1 MILNPYQAVKKVWKE
16 VFLMKRLS
24 LIIILSLALFALTG
38 QVTVMAAPG
47 VSLYVDGIALNSDVP
62 PVINNGRGLVP
73 FRAAG
78 EALNA
83 YVEYYPA
90 NKTIVAQ
97 SNGITINLQINSK
110 TAYVNGQEVI
120 LDSAPLMRNGRAL
133 IPMRFFGEAFGCTV
147 EWSSVTDSV
156 HITSPIKTMEVT
168 AFYALGDSRT
178 SSWTNLFGTPY
189 PQTAVGNTGRI
200 STLALGWYSLDGNG
214 NLITDSSSGWR
225 KPEGWEQVLETAQ
238 QYNLRTEM
246 VVQLTDKGGVLAN
259 LLKDDEASSNAI
271 DEIAAEA
278 EYYAGVNLDLEGLG
292 WNDTE
297 EDERIVQR
305 NYNRFVVSLSEKLAD
320 KNIGLTLTLHPLNS
334 AYQGYDYASLGKAAD
349 RIIIMA
355 YDYGPKPEP
364 INLVSQAVELAT
376 AKVPAQKLILGI
388 TAVGETPESI
398 QTKIGLAKQYNLKG
412 IALWRLGLITPQ
424 MWDTLGRTVQPEK

>member
-1 MILNPYQAVKKVWKE
+1 M
-16 VFLMKRLS
+16 MKRLS
-24 LIIILSLALFALTG
+24 LIILLSLAIFAFTG
-38 QVTVMAAPG
+38 QMTALAVSG
-47 VSLYVDGIALNSDVP
+47 VSLYVDGIKRNSDVP
-62 PVINNGRGLVP
+62 PVINNGRVLVP
-73 FRAAG
+73 FRSAG

-97 SNGITINLQINSK
+97 SNGITINLQIDSK
-110 TAYVNGQEVI
+110 TAYLNGREVI
-120 LDSAPLMRNGRAL
+120 LDSAPLLRNGRAL
-133 IPMRFFGEAFGCTV
+133 IPMRFFGEAFGCSV
-147 EWSSVTDSV
+147 EWNSVTDSV
-156 HITSPIKTMEVT
+156 HITSQVKTMEVT

-189 PQTAVGNTGRI
+189 PQNAVGNTGRI

-225 KPEGWEQVLETAQ
+225 KPKGWEQVLEAAK

-246 VVQLTDKGGVLAN
+246 VVQLTDKGGVLAS
-259 LLKDDEASSNAI
+259 LLKDDGASSNAI

-278 EYYAGVNLDLEGLG
+278 ENYAGVNLDFEGLG

-297 EDERIVQR
+297 EDQIIVQQD
-305 NYNRFVVSLSEKLAD
+305 YNHFVGRLSKKLAD
-320 KNIGLTLTLHPLNS
+320 KGIELTLTLHPLNS
-334 AYQGYDYASLGKAAD
+334 AYHGYDYASLGKAAD

-355 YDYGPKPEP
+355 YDYGSKPEP
-364 INLVSQAVELAT
+364 LSLVSQAVELAI

-388 TAVGETPESI
+388 TAVGETAESI

-424 MWDTLGRTVQPEK
+424 MWDTLGRTVKPEK